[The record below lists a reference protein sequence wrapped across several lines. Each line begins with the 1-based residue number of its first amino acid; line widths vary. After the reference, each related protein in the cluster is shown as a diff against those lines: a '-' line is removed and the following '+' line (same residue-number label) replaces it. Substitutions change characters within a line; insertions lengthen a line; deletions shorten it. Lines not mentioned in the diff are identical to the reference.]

1 MDVKVVA
8 YGIAKD
14 IINGREMTILLN
26 DNASIG
32 DLKLQLLALYPDFV
46 NLASLSFAVEEEYQ
60 DDDYLLEND
69 QTIVIIPPVSG
80 G

>member
-14 IINGREMTILLN
+14 IINCKEMTISLN
-26 DNASIG
+26 DNASLG
-32 DLKLQLLALYPDFV
+32 DLKLQLLTLYPAFV
-46 NLASLSFAVEEEYQ
+46 DLVSLSFAVEEEYQ
-60 DDDYLLEND
+60 DDDYKLKNG
-69 QTIVIIPPVSG
+69 QTVVIIPPVSG

>member
-1 MDVKVVA
+1 MDIKVVA

-14 IINGREMTILLN
+14 IINGSEMTISLK
-26 DNASIG
+26 DSASIG
-32 DLKLQLLALYPDFV
+32 DLKLRLLALYPDFID
-46 NLASLSFAVEEEYQ
+46 LASLSFAVEEEYQ

-69 QTIVIIPPVSG
+69 QTVVIIPPVSG

>member
-14 IINGREMTILLN
+14 IINGRELTMLVD
-26 DNASIG
+26 DNSSIG
-32 DLKLQLLALYPDFV
+32 DLKLQLLTLYPAFID
-46 NLASLSFAVEEEYQ
+46 LASLSFAVEEEYQ
-60 DDDYLLEND
+60 DDDYLLKND
-69 QTIVIIPPVSG
+69 QTVVIIPPVSG